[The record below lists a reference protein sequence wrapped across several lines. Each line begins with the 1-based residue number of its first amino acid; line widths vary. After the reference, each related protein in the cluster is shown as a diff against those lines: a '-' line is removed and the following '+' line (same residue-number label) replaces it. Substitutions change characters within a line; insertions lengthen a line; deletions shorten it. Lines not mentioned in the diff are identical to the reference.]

1 MIGPEY
7 CRLVTVLVLLA
18 TASLP
23 SAAQNYPAGPL
34 RIIIPFAPAGS
45 TDILGRVLAQRLN
58 EKFRLPAV
66 ADNRPGANG
75 TIGTAV
81 VAKAPPDGHTLLI
94 VPAGFAANPIMY
106 KSLPYDQTR
115 DLAPVSQLVAGPL
128 TLTIH
133 PSLPAKTARDLI
145 ALAKAR
151 PQEITFGSS
160 GTGSLNQLA
169 AEWFALS
176 AGVKMTHVPYKGG
189 GAGVID
195 LMSGQISLYFMNAL
209 QSLPYIKSG
218 RLRALGVTTPQRSP
232 FAPDIPSIAES
243 GLPGYDMT
251 TWIALLT
258 TGGTPR
264 ETITRLHAEV
274 AHILNQPDTRE
285 RLAADGMTVVG
296 STPAQFT
303 EFLAQENS
311 KYARVIRAAGIEP
324 Q

>member
-1 MIGPEY
+1 MSSRNFFAAG
-7 CRLVTVLVLLA
+7 LLCV
-18 TASLP
+18 ASAV
-23 SAAQNYPAGPL
+23 SAQNYPSGPL
-34 RIIIPFAPAGS
+34 RIIIPFAPGGS
-45 TDILGRVLAQRLN
+45 TDILGRVLAQKLG
-58 EKFRLPAV
+58 EKFKVPAI

-75 TIGTAV
+75 TIGTLV
-81 VAKAPPDGHTLLI
+81 VVKAPPDGHTLLI

-106 KSLPYDQTR
+106 RNLPYEQTR

-128 TLTIH
+128 TLTVH

-151 PQEITFGSS
+151 PGEITFGSS

-176 AGVKMTHVPYKGG
+176 AGIKMIHVPYRGG

-218 RLRALGVTTPQRSP
+218 RLRALGVTTPKRSP
-232 FAPDIPSIAES
+232 FAPEIPAIAES

-251 TWIALLT
+251 TWTALMV

-264 ETITRLHAEV
+264 DVIAKLHAEV
-274 AHILNQPDTRE
+274 VLILNQPDTRE
-285 RLAADGMTVVG
+285 RLAADGMAVVAN
-296 STPAQFT
+296 TPAQFT
-303 EFLAQENS
+303 EFLARENS
-311 KYARVIRAAGIEP
+311 KYARIIQAAGITAA

>member
-1 MIGPEY
+1 M
-7 CRLVTVLVLLA
+7 RLTIISFAACAAFFSGLA
-18 TASLP
+18 P
-23 SAAQNYPAGPL
+23 AQNYPSGPM
-34 RIIIPFAPAGS
+34 RVIIPFSPGGS
-45 TDILGRVLAQRLN
+45 TDILGRVIAQRLN
-58 EKFRLPAV
+58 EKFKMPV
-66 ADNRPGANG
+66 IADNRPGANG
-75 TIGTAV
+75 TLGTLAAV
-81 VAKAPPDGHTLLI
+81 KAPPDGHTLLI
-94 VPAGFAANPIMY
+94 VPAGFAANPITY
-106 KSLPYDQTR
+106 KNLPYDQTR

-128 TLTIH
+128 TLTVH

-151 PQEITFGSS
+151 PGEITFGSS

-169 AEWFALS
+169 AEWFAMS
-176 AGVKMTHVPYKGG
+176 AGVKMIHVPYRGG
-189 GAGVID
+189 GTGVID

-232 FAPDIPSIAES
+232 FAPDIPAIAES

-251 TWIALLT
+251 TWTALMV

-264 ETITRLHAEV
+264 DVVAKLHVEV
-274 AHILNQPDTRE
+274 ALILNQPDTRE
-285 RLAADGMTVVG
+285 RLAADGMAVVA

-303 EFLAQENS
+303 EFLARETN
-311 KYARVIRAAGIEP
+311 KYARIIQAAGITAA

>member
-1 MIGPEY
+1 MQATRTLFAIGAF
-7 CRLVTVLVLLA
+7 CFAAAVQ
-18 TASLP
+18 
-23 SAAQNYPAGPL
+23 AQNYPSGPL
-34 RIIIPFAPAGS
+34 RIIIPFSPGGS
-45 TDILGRVLAQRLN
+45 TDILGRIIAQRLN
-58 EKFRLPAV
+58 EKFKVPAV

-75 TIGTAV
+75 TLGTLAAV
-81 VAKAPPDGHTLLI
+81 KAPADGHTLLI

-106 KSLPYDQTR
+106 KNLPYDQTR

-128 TLTIH
+128 TLTVH

-145 ALAKAR
+145 SLAKTR
-151 PQEITFGSS
+151 PGEITFGSS

-176 AGVKMTHVPYKGG
+176 AGVKMIHVPYRGG
-189 GAGVID
+189 GSGVID

-218 RLRALGVTTPQRSP
+218 RLRALGVTTPTRSP
-232 FAPDIPSIAES
+232 FAPDIPAIAES

-251 TWIALLT
+251 TWTALLV

-264 ETITRLHAEV
+264 EVIAKLHAEITL
-274 AHILNQPDTRE
+274 ILNQPETRE
-285 RLAADGMTVVG
+285 RLAADGMTVVA

-303 EFLAQENS
+303 EFLARENS
-311 KYARVIRAAGIEP
+311 KYARIIQAAGISVT

>member
-1 MIGPEY
+1 M
-7 CRLVTVLVLLA
+7 RV
-18 TASLP
+18 
-23 SAAQNYPAGPL
+23 
-34 RIIIPFAPAGS
+34 IIPFSPGGS
-45 TDILGRVLAQRLN
+45 TDILGRVIAQRLN
-58 EKFRLPAV
+58 EKFKMPV
-66 ADNRPGANG
+66 IADNRPGANG
-75 TIGTAV
+75 TLGTLAAV
-81 VAKAPPDGHTLLI
+81 KAPPDGHTLLI
-94 VPAGFAANPIMY
+94 VPAGFAANPITY
-106 KSLPYDQTR
+106 KNLPYDQTR

-128 TLTIH
+128 TLTVH

-151 PQEITFGSS
+151 PGEITFGSS

-169 AEWFALS
+169 AEWFAMS
-176 AGVKMTHVPYKGG
+176 AGVKMIHVPYRGG
-189 GAGVID
+189 GTGVID

-232 FAPDIPSIAES
+232 FAPDIPAIAES

-251 TWIALLT
+251 TWTALMV

-264 ETITRLHAEV
+264 DVVAKLHVEV
-274 AHILNQPDTRE
+274 ALILNQPDTRE
-285 RLAADGMTVVG
+285 RLAADGMAVVA

-303 EFLAQENS
+303 EFLARETN
-311 KYARVIRAAGIEP
+311 KYARIIQAAGITAA

>member
-1 MIGPEY
+1 MKKTQRFLPALFF
-7 CRLVTVLVLLA
+7 CF
-18 TASLP
+18 AS
-23 SAAQNYPAGPL
+23 SVFAQNYPSGPV
-34 RIIIPFAPAGS
+34 RVIIPFAPGGS

-58 EKFRLPAV
+58 EKFKVPV
-66 ADNRPGANG
+66 IADNRPGANG
-75 TIGTAV
+75 TIGAAMT
-81 VAKAPPDGHTLLI
+81 AKAPPDGHTLLI

-106 KSLPYDQTR
+106 KNLPYDQLR

-128 TLTIH
+128 TLTVH
-133 PSLPAKTARDLI
+133 PSLPAKTAHDLI

-151 PQEITFGSS
+151 PQEISFGSS
-160 GTGSLNQLA
+160 GIGSLNQLA

-232 FAPDIPSIAES
+232 FAPEIPAIAES

-251 TWIALLT
+251 TWTALMV

-264 ETITRLHAEV
+264 DVITKLYTEV
-274 AHILNQPDTRE
+274 AQILNQPDTRE
-285 RLAADGMTVVG
+285 RLAADGMAVVA
-296 STPAQFT
+296 STPAQFAD
-303 EFLAQENS
+303 FLNRENS
-311 KYARVIRAAGIEP
+311 KYARIIKAAGIEP

>member
-1 MIGPEY
+1 MRSTQIFFTA
-7 CRLVTVLVLLA
+7 CAFCLA
-18 TASLP
+18 AS
-23 SAAQNYPAGPL
+23 AQAQNYPSGPM
-34 RIIIPFAPAGS
+34 RIIIPFSPGGS

-58 EKFRLPAV
+58 EKFKVPV
-66 ADNRPGANG
+66 IADNRPGANG
-75 TIGTAV
+75 TLGALAAV
-81 VAKAPPDGHTLLI
+81 KAPPDGHTLLI

-106 KSLPYDQTR
+106 KNLPYDQTR

-128 TLTIH
+128 TLTVH

-151 PQEITFGSS
+151 PGEITFGSS

-176 AGVKMTHVPYKGG
+176 AGIRMVHVPYRGG

-232 FAPDIPSIAES
+232 FAPEIPSIAES

-251 TWIALLT
+251 TWTALMV

-264 ETITRLHAEV
+264 DVIAKLHAEV
-274 AHILNQPDTRE
+274 ALILNQPDTRE
-285 RLAADGMTVVG
+285 RLAADGMAVVA

-303 EFLAQENS
+303 EFLARENS
-311 KYARVIRAAGIEP
+311 KYARIIQTAGIAA

>member
-1 MIGPEY
+1 MHMTRTI
-7 CRLVTVLVLLA
+7 LA
-18 TASLP
+18 TGAFCL
-23 SAAQNYPAGPL
+23 AAAVHAQYYPAGPM
-34 RIIIPFAPAGS
+34 RVIIPFSPGGS
-45 TDILGRVLAQRLN
+45 TDILGRVIAQRLN
-58 EKFRLPAV
+58 EKFKVPV
-66 ADNRPGANG
+66 IADNRPGANG
-75 TIGTAV
+75 TLGTLAAV
-81 VAKAPPDGHTLLI
+81 KAPADGHTLLI
-94 VPAGFAANPIMY
+94 VPAGFAANPITY
-106 KSLPYDQTR
+106 KNLPYDQTR

-128 TLTIH
+128 TLTVH

-151 PQEITFGSS
+151 PGEITFGSS

-169 AEWFALS
+169 AEWFAMS
-176 AGVKMTHVPYKGG
+176 AGVKMIHVPYRGG

-232 FAPDIPSIAES
+232 FAPDIPAIAES

-251 TWIALLT
+251 TWTALLV

-264 ETITRLHAEV
+264 EVVAKLHAEV
-274 AHILNQPDTRE
+274 SLILNQPDTRE
-285 RLAADGMTVVG
+285 RLAADGMAVVA

-303 EFLAQENS
+303 EFLARETG
-311 KYARVIRAAGIEP
+311 KYARIIQAAGITAA

>member
-1 MIGPEY
+1 MQATRTLFAIGAF
-7 CRLVTVLVLLA
+7 CFAAAVQ
-18 TASLP
+18 
-23 SAAQNYPAGPL
+23 AQNYPSGPL
-34 RIIIPFAPAGS
+34 RIIIPFSPGGS
-45 TDILGRVLAQRLN
+45 TDILGRIIAQRLN
-58 EKFRLPAV
+58 EKFKVPAV

-75 TIGTAV
+75 TLGTLAAV
-81 VAKAPPDGHTLLI
+81 KAPADGHTLLI

-106 KSLPYDQTR
+106 KNLPYDQTR
-115 DLAPVSQLVAGPL
+115 DLAAVSQLVAGPL
-128 TLTIH
+128 TLTVH

-145 ALAKAR
+145 ALAKTR
-151 PQEITFGSS
+151 PGEITFGSS

-176 AGVKMTHVPYKGG
+176 AGVKMIHVPYRGG

-218 RLRALGVTTPQRSP
+218 RLRALGVTTPIRSP
-232 FAPDIPSIAES
+232 FAPDIPAIAES

-251 TWIALLT
+251 TWTALLV

-264 ETITRLHAEV
+264 EVIAKLHAEITL
-274 AHILNQPDTRE
+274 ILNQPETRE
-285 RLAADGMTVVG
+285 RLAADGMTVVA

-303 EFLAQENS
+303 EFLARENS
-311 KYARVIRAAGIEP
+311 KYARIIQAADISAA

>member
-1 MIGPEY
+1 MQATRTLFAIGAF
-7 CRLVTVLVLLA
+7 CFAAAVQ
-18 TASLP
+18 
-23 SAAQNYPAGPL
+23 AQNYPSGPL
-34 RIIIPFAPAGS
+34 RIIIPFSPGGS
-45 TDILGRVLAQRLN
+45 TDILGRIIAQRLN
-58 EKFRLPAV
+58 EKFKVPAV

-75 TIGTAV
+75 TLGTLAAV
-81 VAKAPPDGHTLLI
+81 KAPADGHTLLI

-106 KSLPYDQTR
+106 KNLPYDQTR

-128 TLTIH
+128 TLTVH

-145 ALAKAR
+145 SLAKTR
-151 PQEITFGSS
+151 PGEITFGSS

-176 AGVKMTHVPYKGG
+176 AGVKMIHVPYRGG

-218 RLRALGVTTPQRSP
+218 RLRALGVTTPIRSP
-232 FAPDIPSIAES
+232 FAPDIPAIAES

-251 TWIALLT
+251 TWTALLV

-264 ETITRLHAEV
+264 EVIAKLHAEITL
-274 AHILNQPDTRE
+274 ILNQPETRE
-285 RLAADGMTVVG
+285 RLAADGMTVVA

-303 EFLAQENS
+303 EFLARENS
-311 KYARVIRAAGIEP
+311 KYARIIQAAGISAA

>member
-1 MIGPEY
+1 MQATRTLFAIGAF
-7 CRLVTVLVLLA
+7 CFAAAVQ
-18 TASLP
+18 
-23 SAAQNYPAGPL
+23 AQNYPSGPL
-34 RIIIPFAPAGS
+34 RIIIPFSPGGS
-45 TDILGRVLAQRLN
+45 TDILGRIIAQRLN
-58 EKFRLPAV
+58 EKFKVPAV

-75 TIGTAV
+75 TLGTLAAV
-81 VAKAPPDGHTLLI
+81 KAPADGHTLLI

-106 KSLPYDQTR
+106 KNLPYDQTR

-128 TLTIH
+128 TLTVH

-145 ALAKAR
+145 ALAKTR
-151 PQEITFGSS
+151 PGEITFGSS

-176 AGVKMTHVPYKGG
+176 AGVKMIHVPYRGG

-218 RLRALGVTTPQRSP
+218 RLRALGVTTPIRSP
-232 FAPDIPSIAES
+232 FAPDIPAIAES

-251 TWIALLT
+251 TWTALLV

-264 ETITRLHAEV
+264 EVIAKLHAEITL
-274 AHILNQPDTRE
+274 ILNQPETRE
-285 RLAADGMTVVG
+285 RLAADGMTVVA

-303 EFLAQENS
+303 EFLARENS
-311 KYARVIRAAGIEP
+311 KYARIIQAADISAA

>member
-1 MIGPEY
+1 MKLP
-7 CRLVTVLVLLA
+7 VPAASALA
-18 TASLP
+18 AAFFCNAP
-23 SAAQNYPAGPL
+23 CAAQNYPSGPL
-34 RIIIPFAPAGS
+34 RIVIPFAPGGS
-45 TDILGRVLAQRLN
+45 TDILGRMLAQKLG
-58 EKFRLPAV
+58 EKFKVPAV

-75 TIGTAV
+75 TLGTLAV
-81 VAKAPPDGHTLLI
+81 VKAPPDGHTLLI

-106 KSLPYDQTR
+106 RNLPYDQTR

-128 TLTIH
+128 TLTVH

-176 AGVKMTHVPYKGG
+176 AGIKMIHVPYRGG
-189 GAGVID
+189 GAGVVD

-232 FAPDIPSIAES
+232 FAPDIPAIAES

-251 TWIALLT
+251 TWLALLV

-264 ETITRLHAEV
+264 EVLAKLHAEV
-274 AHILNQPDTRE
+274 AQILNQPDTRE
-285 RLAADGMTVVG
+285 RLAADGMGVVA
-296 STPAQFT
+296 STPAQFA
-303 EFLAQENS
+303 EFLARENG
-311 KYARVIRAAGIEP
+311 KYARIIKAAGIEP

>member
-1 MIGPEY
+1 MSST
-7 CRLVTVLVLLA
+7 RSLLA
-18 TASLP
+18 ACAFCFAATAP
-23 SAAQNYPAGPL
+23 AQNYPSGPM
-34 RIIIPFAPAGS
+34 RVIIPFSPGGS
-45 TDILGRVLAQRLN
+45 TDILGRIIAQRLN
-58 EKFRLPAV
+58 EKFKVPVV

-75 TIGTAV
+75 TLGTLAAV
-81 VAKAPPDGHTLLI
+81 KAPADGHTLLI
-94 VPAGFAANPIMY
+94 VPAGFAANPITY
-106 KSLPYDQTR
+106 KNLPYDQMR

-128 TLTIH
+128 TLTVH
-133 PSLPAKTARDLI
+133 PSLPAKSARDLI

-151 PQEITFGSS
+151 PGEITFGSS

-176 AGVKMTHVPYKGG
+176 AGVKMIHVPYRGG

-232 FAPDIPSIAES
+232 FAPEIPSIAES

-251 TWIALLT
+251 TWTALLV

-264 ETITRLHAEV
+264 EVVAKLHAEV
-274 AHILNQPDTRE
+274 ALILNQSDTKE
-285 RLAADGMTVVG
+285 RLAADGMAVVA
-296 STPAQFT
+296 STPAQFAD
-303 EFLAQENS
+303 FLARENS
-311 KYARVIRAAGIEP
+311 KYARIIQAAGITAA

>member
-1 MIGPEY
+1 MRIFFTACTFG
-7 CRLVTVLVLLA
+7 LA
-18 TASLP
+18 A
-23 SAAQNYPAGPL
+23 AAQAQNYPSGPM
-34 RIIIPFAPAGS
+34 RIIIPFSPGGS

-58 EKFRLPAV
+58 EKFKVPVV

-75 TIGTAV
+75 TLGALAAV
-81 VAKAPPDGHTLLI
+81 KAPPDGHTLLI

-106 KSLPYDQTR
+106 KNLPYDQTR

-128 TLTIH
+128 TLTVH

-151 PQEITFGSS
+151 PGEITFGSS

-176 AGVKMTHVPYKGG
+176 AGIKMIHVPYRGG
-189 GAGVID
+189 GTGVID

-232 FAPDIPSIAES
+232 FAPDIPAIAES

-251 TWIALLT
+251 TWTALLV

-264 ETITRLHAEV
+264 EVIAKLHAEV
-274 AHILNQPDTRE
+274 TLILNQPETRE
-285 RLAADGMTVVG
+285 RLAADGMAVVA

-303 EFLAQENS
+303 EFLARENS
-311 KYARVIRAAGIEP
+311 KYARIIQTAGIAA

>member
-1 MIGPEY
+1 M
-7 CRLVTVLVLLA
+7 RV
-18 TASLP
+18 
-23 SAAQNYPAGPL
+23 
-34 RIIIPFAPAGS
+34 IIPFAPGGS
-45 TDILGRVLAQRLN
+45 TDILGRVIAQRLN
-58 EKFRLPAV
+58 EKFKVPVV

-75 TIGTAV
+75 TLGTLAAV
-81 VAKAPPDGHTLLI
+81 KAPADGHTLLI
-94 VPAGFAANPIMY
+94 VPAGFAGNPMTY
-106 KSLPYDQTR
+106 KNLPYDQTR

-128 TLTIH
+128 TLTVH

-145 ALAKAR
+145 GLAKAR
-151 PQEITFGSS
+151 PGEITFGSS

-169 AEWFALS
+169 AEWFAMS
-176 AGVKMTHVPYKGG
+176 AGIKMIHVTYRGG

-232 FAPDIPSIAES
+232 FAPEIPAIAES

-251 TWIALLT
+251 TWTALLV

-264 ETITRLHAEV
+264 EVVNKLHAEV
-274 AHILNQPDTRE
+274 ALILNQPETKE
-285 RLAADGMTVVG
+285 RLAADGMAVVA

-303 EFLAQENS
+303 EFLARES
-311 KYARVIRAAGIEP
+311 TKYARIIQAAGITAA